1 MAKSI
6 KFSELEIEMLIQN
19 YQMELGEAL
28 NYVEQIKAILEKLGS
43 QSEDKTEKPKEKK
56 TGAKRGRKPKVAVLP
71 VAEEPVAA
79 EPVKREKKAPKVKKE
94 KIVKEPKVRKEKKQD
109 APASVESVVGS
120 LIEAA
125 PKKVVKKA
133 SPKAKKEKVKKVS
146 EVAKPAKKAV
156 AVKKAK
162 KEVVAADVSSIAPEQ
177 VF

>member
-43 QSEDKTEKPKEKK
+43 QAEDKTEKPKEKK
-56 TGAKRGRKPKVAVLP
+56 TGAKRGRKPKVAALP
-71 VAEEPVAA
+71 VAEEAVTA

-94 KIVKEPKVRKEKKQD
+94 KIVKAPKVRKEKKQD
-109 APASVESVVGS
+109 VPASIESVVGS

-133 SPKAKKEKVKKVS
+133 APKAKKEKVKKVS
-146 EVAKPAKKAV
+146 EVVKPAKKAV

-162 KEVVAADVSSIAPEQ
+162 KEAVAAEVSSITPEQ
-177 VF
+177 A